1 MAKRPRTPRGALNA
15 AALDELALAYVGRY
29 ATSTGRLGAYLARK
43 VRERGWE
50 GDGAAA
56 DAIERSVAA
65 MVERRYVDDRHFA
78 LTRGAAL
85 QRRGLGARR
94 IGEQLRY
101 DGLGAGDRAAALEE
115 AAQGLAAVEAALTLA
130 RRRRLGPFARAAPAG
145 DADPRAIRDRAIAAF
160 LRAGHDLGL
169 ARRIMDCAP
178 GSDPRAE
185 DLAD

>member
-1 MAKRPRTPRGALNA
+1 MPKRQRTPRGPLNA

-29 ATSTGRLGAYLARK
+29 ATSSGRLAAYLSRK

-50 GDGAAA
+50 GEGEPAE
-56 DAIERSVAA
+56 AIDRAVAA

-85 QRRGLGARR
+85 LRRGFGPRR
-94 IGEQLRY
+94 IGEQLRH
-101 DGLGAGDRAAALEE
+101 DGLGRDHRAAALAEAEE
-115 AAQGLAAVEAALTLA
+115 GLALIEAALTLA
-130 RRRRLGPFARAAPAG
+130 RRRRLGPYAREDGAG
-145 DADPRAIRDRAIAAF
+145 DADPRASRDRSIATF
-160 LRAGHDLGL
+160 LRAGHDLAL

-178 GSDPRAE
+178 GSDPRPE